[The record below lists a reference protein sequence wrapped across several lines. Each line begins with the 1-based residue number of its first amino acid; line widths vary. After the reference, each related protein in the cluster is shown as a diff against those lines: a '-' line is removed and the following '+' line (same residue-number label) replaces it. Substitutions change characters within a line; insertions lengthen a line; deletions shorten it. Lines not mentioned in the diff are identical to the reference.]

1 MKKKYIRIFSII
13 AGIVFLLFLVVN
25 FGINLWLKYNLDNY
39 IKNNSNY
46 IVTYKTLDVDLGS
59 GNIRSTGITINSK
72 NPQNQDIIGFQGT
85 VDTLSVSRLGI
96 YDAVFNNTI
105 NTSNLV
111 LNRPNINIILPKK
124 NTDKKAKKQN
134 DLVLENI
141 KITNGNIQIFKAT
154 KQKMLSVKDFNLVVE
169 NLEMTKESASDQLPF
184 TFDQYQINGKD
195 FYFRTDN
202 IYAFTAKYI
211 TTKEG
216 QISVKSLAVIPLLS
230 YKNFLKFYPKKRN
243 LFDFKSSEMEFKD
256 IKLKDNKITLS
267 KVRFENPALK
277 MFTTNVKPA
286 EKEKSFAYDVSLED
300 VIFNNSKIEI
310 LQPNGS
316 TLFSAGNLNMSLNQ
330 FVMNEETAKGNL
342 PFQYNNF
349 KIAGES
355 INYVS
360 NTENV
365 KVARLSVSPKLVD
378 LKSISLKPIVSNS
391 DKTLM
396 DLTVQN
402 INVKINELAFLD
414 NKLKLNIDNVLID
427 GLNGKIVGT
436 ENPKKRKPA
445 FEGIAFPLL
454 IKNVSLKNSN
464 LEYETGKK
472 PLAFKDLNA
481 NIQNIELNDKTMKE
495 ALPFK
500 IGFYSLSTR
509 NFYYKTEYYNLSSS
523 LLKVNKNSIHV
534 SNFLMKPTVSRAQFI
549 RMIPT
554 EKDLYDLKIPQI
566 RIDGNWD
573 LFSNS
578 KYFHASNI
586 VLEKMQ
592 ADICRSK
599 IPKDDLSKKPMYSK
613 LLRSIKIP
621 FFVDYLAVNNS
632 LLIYEEDTKKS
643 DGPGKLMFTD
653 FNLNL
658 KNLNSG
664 KMAGKPTK
672 IPIEIRCLL
681 MGNSSMKVNW
691 NIDTASQSDAFT
703 IAGTVSN
710 IPASSINA
718 FTEPYLKVRATG
730 FISSLNFDFKGN
742 LEGLDGTFKM
752 KHEKLKVQI
761 LKEDG
766 QKNTILTGIANLFVK
781 TDSGKFPD
789 SVPVKDVE
797 RDPTKSFF
805 NLLWKG
811 LEQGLKRT
819 LIGIGVP
826 ETEATIK
833 VTVSTTK
840 DVVKTVKSNV
850 KEVKKDI
857 KGNVEV
863 VKGNLDDAKTEV
875 KKKGLLKKIFK
886 KKNPSRD

>member
-1 MKKKYIRIFSII
+1 MKKKYIRIFSIV
-13 AGIVFLLFLVVN
+13 AGIIFLLFLVVN
-25 FGINLWLKYNLDNY
+25 FGINLWLKFNLDHY

-59 GNIRSTGITINSK
+59 GNIRSTGITVNSK
-72 NPQNQDIIGFQGT
+72 NPQNQDVIGFQGT
-85 VDTLSVSRLGI
+85 VDSLSISRLGI
-96 YDAVFNNTI
+96 YDAVFNKTI
-105 NTSNLV
+105 NTSDLV
-111 LNRPNINIILPKK
+111 LNKPNLNIILPKK

-134 DLVLENI
+134 DIVLENI
-141 KITNGNIQIFKAT
+141 KITDGNIQVFKAT

-169 NLEMTKESASDQLPF
+169 NLKMTAESASNQLPF

-216 QISVKSLAVIPLLS
+216 QISVKNLAVIPLLS
-230 YKNFLKFYPKKRN
+230 YKNFVKFYPKKRN

-256 IKLKDNKITLS
+256 VRLKDNKITLS
-267 KVRFENPALK
+267 KVRFENPDLK

-286 EKEKSFAYDVSLED
+286 EKEKSFAYDVNLDD
-300 VIFNNSKIEI
+300 VIFNNSKIDI
-310 LQPNGS
+310 LQPNGLR
-316 TLFSAGNLNMSLNQ
+316 LFSVGNLNMSLNQ
-330 FVMNEETAKGNL
+330 FVMNAETAKGNL

-349 KIAGES
+349 KIEGED

-360 NTENV
+360 NTEDT
-365 KVARLSVSPKLVD
+365 KVAKVSVSPKLVD
-378 LKSISLKPIVSNS
+378 LTNISLKSTVLNS

-402 INVKINELAFLD
+402 INLKINELAFLD
-414 NKLKLNIDNVLID
+414 NKLKLNVDNILIN

-436 ENPKKRKPA
+436 DNPQKRKPA

-454 IKNVSLKNSN
+454 IKNVSVKNSN
-464 LEYETGKK
+464 LEYEKGKK
-472 PLAFKDLNA
+472 PMAFKDLNA
-481 NIQNIELNDKTMKE
+481 NIQNVEMNDNTIKE

-509 NFYYKTEYYNLSSS
+509 NFNYKTEYYKLSSS
-523 LLKVNKNSIHV
+523 LLKVNKNSIQLY
-534 SNFLMKPTVSRAQFI
+534 NFLMKPTVSRAQFI

-566 RIDGNWD
+566 RIEGNWD
-573 LFSNS
+573 LFSAN
-578 KYFHASNI
+578 KYFHATDI
-586 VLEKMQ
+586 VLQNMQ
-592 ADICRSK
+592 ADIFRSK

-613 LLRSIKIP
+613 LLRTIKIP
-621 FFVDYLAVNNS
+621 FFADNLAIKNS

-643 DGPGKLMFTD
+643 DGPGKLVFTD

-664 KMAGKPTK
+664 KMRGKPTK

-681 MGNSSMKVNW
+681 MGNSPMKVNW
-691 NIDTASQSDAFT
+691 NIDTASQTDAFT
-703 IAGTVSN
+703 IAGTVTN
-710 IPASSINA
+710 IPASNINA

-742 LEGLDGTFKM
+742 LEGLNGIFKI
-752 KHEKLKVQI
+752 KHENLKVQI

-819 LIGIGVP
+819 LIGIGAP

-833 VTVSTTK
+833 KTVSTTK
-840 DVVKTVKSNV
+840 DAVETVKTSV
-850 KEVKKDI
+850 KEVKKEV

-863 VKGNLDDAKTEV
+863 VKDDVNATKKDV
-875 KKKGLLKKIFK
+875 KKEGFLKKIFK
-886 KKNPSRD
+886 KKNPSGD